1 MGVGLEYKTRTLAL
15 LEEEYDSNYQIV
27 KHLHAQIPGFW
38 EQTSPET
45 TFMPPVTRGNEEE
58 SL

>member
-1 MGVGLEYKTRTLAL
+1 MGVVLEYKTRTLAL

-27 KHLHAQIPGFW
+27 KHLHSQVPTFRD
-38 EQTSPET
+38 TTYPEIA
-45 TFMPPVTRGNEEE
+45 FISSASGQDKEE